1 MRSAAAT
8 NAKQLTAQNP
18 QEASSSAATRRF
30 HLIKSCQKRHKT
42 AGDGF
47 SSPHAMH
54 PHTPLSLAIQASP
67 TSTEMHRYSKVFT
80 PALTPGQ
87 ALKMCCCVPLHS
99 VCPLR
104 SRCSRL

>member
-30 HLIKSCQKRHKT
+30 HLITSCQKRHKT
-42 AGDGF
+42 ADDGF
-47 SSPHAMH
+47 SSPHAMR

-80 PALTPGQ
+80 PALLTPGQ
-87 ALKMCCCVPLHS
+87 VLKCAVSITLRLSAPLAL
-99 VCPLR
+99 
-104 SRCSRL
+104 